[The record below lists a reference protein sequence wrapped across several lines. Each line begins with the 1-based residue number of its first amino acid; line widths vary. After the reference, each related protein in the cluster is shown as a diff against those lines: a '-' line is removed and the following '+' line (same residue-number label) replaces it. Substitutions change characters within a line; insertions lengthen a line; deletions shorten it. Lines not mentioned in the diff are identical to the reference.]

1 MSQPSWLG
9 YTLGGRYKIEEP
21 LGQGGMSAVYK
32 ATDPNLRRIV
42 AVKMIHAHLSSEP
55 GFVRRFEEEAAAVAQ
70 LRHPNIIQV
79 FDFNHEGETYYMV
92 LEFIP
97 GETLQSRLKRMSQ
110 AGRQFELT
118 DVLEIIASVCD
129 AVDYAHKK
137 GLVHRDI
144 KPANVMLNVQG
155 QAILMDFGIAKIAG
169 GQTHTA
175 TGAVVGTA
183 MYMSPEQIRADA
195 LDGRSDI
202 YSLGVM
208 LFEMLNGRPP
218 FQADSAMTLMMMH
231 LHDPVPNLGQ
241 LRPGIPSDLV
251 AVVNKALG
259 KLPEERYQSAV
270 EMAAALRKVQARLKA
285 GAPTAEASQQPMNEP
300 TFIAPPS
307 RTYQAPPVSQ
317 PGTPPSQPQPAVRQS
332 SPQAYPPSQPVSG
345 TGPKPAVTGTGPR
358 PAVGGSGPKPAVY
371 PDSTYSQ
378 PRPLQPGK
386 KGLPMPLLIGGG
398 AVLLLLVCAVVG
410 GMYLWN
416 QFGPQ
421 ANTPTRAP
429 TNTLPLQAALPTET
443 TGPLPTNTSAA
454 LPTDTAAAPAPTQ
467 GSPLLVT
474 SFNDVKKATIQIE
487 SQGTFIDPE
496 FGAQVNAAGRG
507 SGFIIDPSG
516 LAVTNNHVVSGA
528 ALLKVYVGGDQNTV
542 YNARILGV
550 SECSDLA
557 VIQITGS
564 DFPFLGWFD
573 GDTAVG
579 QEVYAAGFPLG
590 DPEYTMTRG
599 IVSKENTSGDTN
611 WASVDGVV
619 EHDATI
625 NPGNS
630 GGPLV
635 APDGRVVGVN
645 FAGSGATGQYFAIG
659 RQAASG
665 VVDILKTGAD
675 YQSIGINP
683 RAVST
688 EDGSIKGVWVAAVE
702 SGSPADRAGVK
713 AGDMITAL
721 EGVLLAQDGTL
732 SSYCDILQTRSATD
746 TMSIN
751 VLRWATGEE
760 LEGQLNG
767 RELQAAAPPTTP
779 YVRINKIT
787 LDNNRYVVEYE
798 TFGYTEQLPGQHVH
812 FFFNTV
818 APEQAGRP
826 GLGPWILY
834 GGPRPFQ
841 DYTVGDRPA
850 NATQMCALVANS
862 DHSVIQG
869 SGNCKALP

>member
-1 MSQPSWLG
+1 MSQPSWIG
-9 YTLGGRYKIEEP
+9 YTLGGRYKIEET

-32 ATDPNLRRIV
+32 AADPNLRRIV
-42 AVKMIHAHLSSEP
+42 AIKMIHPHLSSDP
-55 GFVRRFEEEAAAVAQ
+55 GFVLRFEEEAAAVAQ

-79 FDFNHEGETYYMV
+79 YDFNHEGETYYMV

-97 GETLQSRLKRMSQ
+97 GETLQTRLKRMSQ
-110 AGRQFELT
+110 AERQFELV
-118 DVLEIIASVCD
+118 DALEIIASVCD

-137 GLVHRDI
+137 GLIHRDI

-183 MYMSPEQIRADA
+183 MYMSPEQIRADK

-202 YSLGVM
+202 YSLGVL

-231 LHDPVPNLGQ
+231 LHDPVPNLGL

-251 AVVNKALG
+251 AIVNKALG
-259 KLPEERYQSAV
+259 KLPEERYQSAA

-285 GAPTAEASQQPMNEP
+285 GAPTAEGAQPQPVINEP
-300 TFIAPPS
+300 TLIPPPS
-307 RTYQAPPVSQ
+307 RAFPAASQ
-317 PGTPPSQPQPAVRQS
+317 PGTPPSQPQPAVRQPG
-332 SPQAYPPSQPVSG
+332 PQASPPSRPVSGSGPRPAVTG
-345 TGPKPAVTGTGPR
+345 TGPKPAVTGTGPK
-358 PAVGGSGPKPAVY
+358 PAVSGTGPKPSLS
-371 PDSTYSQ
+371 PDLTHSQ
-378 PRPLQPGK
+378 PHPLQPEK
-386 KGLPMPLLIGGG
+386 KGLPMPILIGGG
-398 AVLLLLVCAVVG
+398 AVLLMLICAVLG
-410 GMYLWN
+410 GSYLWS
-416 QFGPQ
+416 QFGPK
-421 ANTPTRAP
+421 ASVPTSAP
-429 TNTLPLQAALPTET
+429 TNTLPVQAV
-443 TGPLPTNTSAA
+443 LPTNTTAPLA
-454 LPTDTAAAPAPTQ
+454 TDTAAPQVPAV
-467 GSPLLVT
+467 SPLLVT
-474 SFNDVKKATIQIE
+474 SFEDVKKATIQIE

-528 ALLKVYVGGDQNTV
+528 ALLKVYVGGDHNTV

-557 VIQITGS
+557 VIQIVGS
-564 DFPFLGWFD
+564 DFPYLGWFESS
-573 GDTAVG
+573 TAVG

-590 DPEYTMTRG
+590 DPEFTLTKG
-599 IVSKENTSGDTN
+599 IVTKENTGGDTN

-659 RQAASG
+659 RQAAALALD
-665 VVDILKTGAD
+665 VLKGGAD
-675 YQSIGINP
+675 FQAIGINP
-683 RAVST
+683 QAVST
-688 EDGSIKGVWVAAVE
+688 EDGSITGVWVSAVE
-702 SGSPADRAGVK
+702 SGSLADKAGVK
-713 AGDMITAL
+713 AGDIITAL

-732 SSYCDILQTRSATD
+732 SSYCDILRTRNAGD
-746 TMSIN
+746 TMAIK
-751 VLRWATGEE
+751 VLRWSTGEE

-767 RELQAAAPPTTP
+767 RELQPAAPPTTP

-787 LDNNRYVVEYE
+787 LDNNVYIVEYE

-818 APEQAGRP
+818 SPDQAGNP
-826 GLGPWILY
+826 GNGPWYLW
-834 GGPRPFQ
+834 GGPRPFNK
-841 DYTVGDRPA
+841 YTVSDKPA

-862 DHSVIQG
+862 NHSVIQE